1 MRVLPLLALLVSASA
16 LAVPS
21 TALHQ
26 GRLFDSA
33 GTPLDSTVDVSFA
46 LFDVQTG
53 GTALWSET
61 QSITFE
67 AGYFQA
73 VLGNTSAL
81 DDSILDGSDAWIE
94 ITVDGDVLDR
104 QPLHSVPFALRA
116 GTATNLIGG
125 VVDASSISV
134 GGTTIVDESGTL
146 VAQGTS
152 GLAALDCSADQ
163 VALFDGSDWVCG
175 DAPVSAH
182 EHAASDLTSGF
193 LSPAV
198 IPFGGDADTVAE
210 GNHTHSITDLG
221 GIAAGGVVPVGEADG
236 ASCDDTNRGVLRT
249 LNARTQVCTTGGW
262 RTLELRAQDSC
273 AAVLADEPNSSDG
286 VYELVGSGGTYEAY
300 CDMTGGGF
308 TLLLSATGDGTRFGN
323 NAPAWRTPT
332 FDDAPPSGLIDAD
345 FQSPAYAWLPTDEIK
360 LCYGDIDHCY
370 TFSHSYGIP
379 LHSFFANGVSF
390 VDYSVNTYTYADE
403 GSPDSVDEFT
413 TAMGFDTPTMR
424 CTWLGIN
431 DKQSISSLGLLGDQN
446 AGCTDAT
453 GTFTHNDDLAL
464 GLGLQSCVD
473 ANGCEK
479 GGTGH
484 KSGQTRNLV
493 GQAADA
499 VLGPWFVLG
508 R

>member
-1 MRVLPLLALLVSASA
+1 MRVLPLLALLISASA

-33 GTPLDSTVDVSFA
+33 GSALDSTVDVGFA
-46 LFDVQTG
+46 LYDGETG
-53 GTALWSET
+53 GTLLWSET
-61 QSITFE
+61 QSVTFE
-67 AGYFQA
+67 EGYFQA
-73 VLGNTSAL
+73 VLGNTTPL
-81 DDSILDGSDAWIE
+81 DDAILDGSDAWIE
-94 ITVDGDVLDR
+94 LTVDGDVLAR

-134 GGTTIVDESGTL
+134 GGTTIVDETGTI
-146 VAQGTS
+146 VAQGGG

-163 VALFDGSDWVCG
+163 VAVFDGTDWICG
-175 DAPVSAH
+175 DAPVAGH
-182 EHAASDLTSGF
+182 EHAASDITSGF
-193 LSPAV
+193 LAAAV

-221 GIAAGGVVPVGEADG
+221 GIAAGGVVPVGEADD
-236 ASCDDTNRGVLRT
+236 AACDDANRGVLRT

-273 AAVLADEPNSSDG
+273 AAVLADDPSSTDG
-286 VYELVGSGGTYEAY
+286 VYGLVGAGGAYEAY
-300 CDMTGGGF
+300 CDMSGGGF

-332 FDDAPPSGLIDAD
+332 FDDAAPNGLIDAD
-345 FQSPAYAWLPTDEIK
+345 FQSHAYGWLPTSEIK

-370 TFSHSYGIP
+370 TFSHSLDIT
-379 LHSFFANGVSF
+379 LQSFFTNDVSF
-390 VDYSVNTYTYADE
+390 VDYSLNTFTYTDT
-403 GSPDSVDEFT
+403 GSADSVTEFSD
-413 TAMGFDTPTMR
+413 ALGFAGPSMR

-431 DKQSISSLGLLGDQN
+431 DKQSISSIGLLGDQN
-446 AGCTDAT
+446 AGCTDSS

-479 GGTGH
+479 GGSGH
-484 KSGQTRNLV
+484 KSGQTRNVV
-493 GQAADA
+493 GLAADA